1 MTVTLALNNQV
12 STDEAAKTLGCSYSH
27 LMNLVREKKIKA
39 QKKNNV
45 WMVDLNDLNR
55 AKSTQ
60 LVRPRPHRVITHPE
74 PLDPSVVEVK
84 ISLPRDK
91 FELVKLVLKNS
102 DKSLVQILTQR
113 FDTIYEQVQER
124 LSSVAL

>member
-1 MTVTLALNNQV
+1 MTVTVAMNNQV
-12 STDEAAKTLGCSYSH
+12 TTDEAAKTLGCSYSH
-27 LMNLVREKKIKA
+27 LMNLVRERKIKA

-45 WMVDLNDLNR
+45 WLVDATDLSR
-55 AKSTQ
+55 AKSTH
-60 LVRPRPHRVITHPE
+60 LVKPRPHKSVKPPE
-74 PLDPSVVEVK
+74 PIDPNSVEIK
-84 ISLPRDK
+84 IVLPRDK

-113 FDTIYEQVQER
+113 FDSIYDQVQEK